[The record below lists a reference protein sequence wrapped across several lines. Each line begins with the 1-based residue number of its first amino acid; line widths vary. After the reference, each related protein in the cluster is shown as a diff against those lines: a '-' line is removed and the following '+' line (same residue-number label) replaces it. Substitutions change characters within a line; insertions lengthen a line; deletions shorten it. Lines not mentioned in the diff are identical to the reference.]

1 MLYYR
6 SILAEKLFT
15 NHSELYQNF
24 IKNYP
29 IPDCLLSPISHYDFL
44 KNRDVHLSYLKSW
57 IMALNAH
64 IHTIINNTQLD
75 DLCQENSILPTV
87 LTFRTAIM
95 DSILMTLFNHI
106 NLTHTALFAIGGYA
120 RAELFSHS
128 DIDLLILYDN
138 QNLDDLETFVAML
151 WDMGISPAVRIRHI
165 SDDKCVMDS
174 TIATSLLENRFLTG
188 EAGFMSIPQNWLKL
202 HYTPIT
208 FFTAKYQ
215 EYKTRHQKNDYNEYV
230 LEPNVKESVGGL
242 RDIHFLHWIAKFY
255 FNLAPD
261 ITLRQLV
268 QSQFLT
274 DKECDE
280 LICAKHFLWVIRH
293 YLHTNDEKDLNL
305 LSFGQ
310 QKQIA
315 TQLGFVNKDN
325 NPNYAPES
333 LMKRYYRSA
342 MTIATLGNYL
352 GELFFNEFLQTP
364 TTTPL
369 TPYYY
374 VSQSY
379 FGEQLGVY
387 DNELFLKNPN
397 EILTAFLLMG
407 EKDIKSLT
415 ANTLR
420 ALRNASMIIDED
432 FLNNDLNKQLF
443 LKNLDEPNY
452 LFHRLRLMK
461 RTDILGKYLPDF
473 HNITGLMQY
482 DLFHSYTVDAHTL
495 MFIRILHRFYRD
507 DFGLLSTVYKELD
520 NRFILVVAGI
530 FHDIAKGK
538 NGDHSILG
546 AKIVKEFCQTH
557 HINQKDSELIEWL
570 VRHHL
575 DMSMTAQKKDIYD
588 PVVINEFADFV
599 GDIRHLDYLYVLTVA
614 DMNATNR
621 QLWNNWRASLLKQLY
636 LSTHKVLTLGSQ
648 KTSDL
653 INKKRQKLIGEFGKN
668 YSENLPDDYL
678 LRHSFKT
685 LLWHGNAITKHNKNT
700 PLILLRP
707 YYDKTLQAYELFIY
721 TANCEKLFATTV
733 MSLDNFG
740 IGVYGASILT
750 SKDNYALDTFIIT
763 AYHRHNGC
771 ILDNDDWQN
780 LKKTLMENLSNP
792 TLFFNQNCHLQKQR
806 LEPQAL
812 KHFHVKP
819 HIALK
824 KLNATQYYLE
834 IHSKDR
840 PSLLA
845 KIGQVLGAF
854 DISVHTA
861 NITTLGERVEDSF
874 VIDGEGL
881 TVNKSQLFIDDL
893 YKTLAD

>member
-1 MLYYR
+1 MNTLYHNFIQTYPAP
-6 SILAEKLFT
+6 SILYNPPTCEQFFAKRDDY
-15 NHSELYQNF
+15 LYQ
-24 IKNYP
+24 IKLWL
-29 IPDCLLSPISHYDFL
+29 DE
-44 KNRDVHLSYLKSW
+44 
-57 IMALNAH
+57 LNTH
-64 IHTIINNTQLD
+64 IHTIISQTPID
-75 DLCQENSILPTV
+75 TLCQSETFFYDLLSLRSLVIDKLLGAIFNTLSI
-87 LTFRTAIM
+87 A
-95 DSILMTLFNHI
+95 D
-106 NLTHTALFAIGGYA
+106 TALFALGGYA
-120 RAELFSHS
+120 RRELFSHS
-128 DIDLLILYDN
+128 DCDVLLLHN
-138 QNLDDLETFVAML
+138 TANTQLLETFVAIL
-151 WDMGISPAVRIRHI
+151 WDMGITPAVRIHHI

-174 TIATSLLENRFLTG
+174 TIATSLLENRFLAG
-188 EAGFMSIPQNWLKL
+188 ETDFIYIPQNWLKH

-280 LICAKHFLWVIRH
+280 LIYAKHYLWLIRH
-293 YLHTNDEKDLNL
+293 YLHTNNEKDLNL

-310 QKQIA
+310 QKHIA
-315 TQLGFVNKDN
+315 TQLGFVNKDD

-352 GELFFNEFLQTP
+352 GELFFNEFLQRP

-369 TPYYY
+369 STHYYI
-374 VSQSY
+374 SQSY

-387 DNELFLKNPN
+387 DNNLFLKNPN
-397 EILTAFLLMG
+397 EIFTAFLLMG

-420 ALRNASMIIDED
+420 ALRNASTTIDEN

-461 RTDILGKYLPDF
+461 RTNILGKYLPDF
-473 HNITGLMQY
+473 GNITGLMQY

-495 MFIRILHRFYRD
+495 MFIRILHRFYKD

-520 NRFILVVAGI
+520 NPFILVVVGI
-530 FHDIAKGK
+530 FHDIAKGQ

-546 AKIVKEFCQTH
+546 AEIVKTFCQTH

-575 DMSMTAQKKDIYD
+575 DMSITAQKKDIYD

-636 LSTHKVLTLGSQ
+636 LSTHQVLTLGSQ
-648 KTSDL
+648 KTSDMTD
-653 INKKRQKLIGEFGKN
+653 KKRQKLILEFGEQ
-668 YSENLPDDYL
+668 YGENLPDEYL

-685 LLWHGNAITKHNKNT
+685 LLWHGNAIMGHHKNT

-707 YYDKTLQAYELFIY
+707 YDDHQLQAYELFVY
-721 TANCEKLFATTV
+721 TANCDKLFATTV

-763 AYHRHNGC
+763 AHRHNGC
-771 ILDNDDWQN
+771 ILDNADWQT
-780 LKKTLMENLSNP
+780 LKETLMENLSNP
-792 TLFFNQNCHLQKQR
+792 TVFFNQNCHVKKQR
-806 LEPQAL
+806 LEPQVL

-834 IHSKDR
+834 IHSKDCL
-840 PSLLA
+840 SLLA
-845 KIGQVLGAF
+845 KIGQVLGTF
-854 DISVHTA
+854 DVSVHTA

-881 TVNKSQLFIDDL
+881 TANKSQLFIDTL
-893 YKTLAD
+893 YKTLSD